1 MRNARW
7 LALAPALAL
16 TAVSLLAHAQQ
27 TPNQKRADELFTQAN
42 QLADHGNFAEA
53 CPRYE
58 ESNSLDPAIGT
69 KFNLADCYEHV
80 GRLATA
86 LTLFREVER
95 VAGET
100 GKIERRDG
108 ARKRADAIEQ
118 IVPRVKIVLAPS
130 SGIPGLV
137 VTLDDKLL
145 ARDDLGR
152 LLPLDRGRH
161 TVSANASGRL
171 PWSKTLDVPDPE
183 GRDIVVPELQL
194 SAPATP
200 LPAVVVPVAAND
212 SSGTGARKTLAF
224 ASGGVGLAGIVV
236 GSVFGILSIKEHGD
250 YTQACANSVCPSP
263 GALMGA
269 KGSASTALTEGNVS
283 TAGFVVG
290 GVGVAAAVVL
300 WLTAPKKEQARAF
313 EVVPAVGPGF
323 GGGSV
328 YAEW

>member
-1 MRNARW
+1 MRRARW
-7 LALAPALAL
+7 FAVAPALVV
-16 TAVSLLAHAQQ
+16 TAASLLARAQQ
-27 TPNQKRADELFTQAN
+27 TPSQKKADELFTKAN

-58 ESNSLDPAIGT
+58 ESNTLDPAIGT

-108 ARKRADAIEQ
+108 ARKRADALEKS
-118 IVPRVKIVLAPS
+118 VPRVKIVLAPS
-130 SGIPGLV
+130 ADIQGLV

-145 ARDDLGR
+145 TRDDLGR
-152 LLPLDRGRH
+152 SLPLDPGRH
-161 TVSANASGRL
+161 TVSANAVGHL
-171 PWSKTLDVPDPE
+171 PWSKTLDLPDPE
-183 GRDIVVPELQL
+183 GRDLVVPELERVL
-194 SAPATP
+194 LVTP
-200 LPAVVVPVAAND
+200 PAVAVPVAPAD
-212 SSGTGARKTLAF
+212 SRGIGARKTLAL

-236 GSVFGILSIKEHGD
+236 GSVLGILAIKEHED
-250 YTQACANSVCPSP
+250 YTQDCGNSICQSQA
-263 GALMGA
+263 ALMSA
-269 KGSASTALTEGNVS
+269 KGPASTAITEGNVS

-290 GVGVAAAVVL
+290 GVGIAAAVVL
-300 WLTAPKKEQARAF
+300 WFTAPKKEQARAF
-313 EVVPAVGPGF
+313 DVAPVIGPGF